1 MHRISEGGGQCAVP
15 FGKYF
20 FLLPESSPNFLCHS
34 FNMMKFSSSKRN
46 MKFLKEII
54 CIKLLTANNV
64 GLYNTIFFWPFTVSP
79 GEKDKLM
86 QKNAL
91 FGQKTLIR

>member
-1 MHRISEGGGQCAVP
+1 
-15 FGKYF
+15 
-20 FLLPESSPNFLCHS
+20 
-34 FNMMKFSSSKRN
+34 MMKFSSSKRN

-54 CIKLLTANNV
+54 WIKLLTANNV

-91 FGQKTLIR
+91 FGQKTLIRWISPFCVKKKNLVKIS